1 MVRVWGHH
9 RILGIV
15 KQISSVPKE
24 LTADWWKPFK
34 ESCVL
39 ISLDGPDSWLP
50 CFVAYYLIH
59 LKRASL
65 VSKGFIYL
73 HCILWVILL
82 NIHISIYHRHFS
94 VSIAIRTFTVIQN
107 CHHCPFSPSEM
118 LSSLTSISSFFSV
131 LVPNNH
137 VSVSFELLTP
147 ETSLL
152 EWHSEWPVLWYYSLG
167 VICPWKQF
175 VC

>member
-24 LTADWWKPFK
+24 LTADWWKPCK

-50 CFVAYYLIH
+50 CFVTYHLIH

-65 VSKGFIYL
+65 VSKGSIYL
-73 HCILWVILL
+73 YCILWVILL

-94 VSIAIRTFTVIQN
+94 VSIAMRTFTVIQN

-118 LSSLTSISSFFSV
+118 LSSLTSISSFFCSSPKQPRFCLFWVVNHWDFLTGMAQWMTCIIV
-131 LVPNNH
+131 L
-137 VSVSFELLTP
+137 
-147 ETSLL
+147 
-152 EWHSEWPVLWYYSLG
+152 
-167 VICPWKQF
+167 
-175 VC
+175 